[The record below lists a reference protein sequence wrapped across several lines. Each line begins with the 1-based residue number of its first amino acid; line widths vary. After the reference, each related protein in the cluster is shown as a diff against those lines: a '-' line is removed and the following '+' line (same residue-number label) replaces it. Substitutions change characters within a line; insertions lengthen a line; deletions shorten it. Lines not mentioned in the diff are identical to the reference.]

1 MSTKQRIEVMLDLET
16 TDLAE
21 TAAILEIAMVPFH
34 LDGSD
39 CMEEHIHEYIDLTSC
54 FLEGMTFSRATQ
66 EKWMEWKHS
75 AHGLRN
81 SAKRPVRAVIAETY
95 NWLLAL
101 AEKYELHIWCRGK
114 NFDLPKYERC
124 VRTLLEQEEMP
135 YKFWN
140 TEDARDYPHTFGV
153 HSTDIQFE
161 GTPHCAIDDCRH
173 QIKQV
178 QLAYIRQRKMMRYA
192 ELGLAFSHKNNPETL
207 RSEFEAMTGKRL
219 SENQM
224 ELMLIPT
231 KEPIPPS
238 TAPKK
243 ANTGFSV
250 HDD

>member
-66 EKWMEWKHS
+66 EKWMEWKYS
-75 AHGLRN
+75 THGLRN

-95 NWLLAL
+95 NWLSAL

-178 QLAYIRQRKMMRYA
+178 QLAYSRQRATQRYA
-192 ELGLAFSHKNNPETL
+192 HIGLAYTYQHDPLTL
-207 RSEFEAMTGKRL
+207 RKEFEAATGTPL
-219 SENQM
+219 SES
-224 ELMLIPT
+224 EADILLSSIEVP
-231 KEPIPPS
+231 PIE
-238 TAPKK
+238 
-243 ANTGFSV
+243 V
-250 HDD
+250 HQ